1 MSMERKPVADRVR
14 YSRMSGAELREAFVV
29 GGLFTPGEVKLVH
42 WEAERSIVGS
52 AVPTGAPLRLEAPH
66 QIKAEHFLD
75 RRELGVANLGGAGSV
90 TTDGTRHEL
99 APRDLLYVGR
109 GTRGVEFASADP
121 SKPAFFYLVS
131 HPAHA
136 SHPTTLAP
144 AASAETVEIGDAAHA
159 SRRTLRRHI
168 HARGVRSCQ
177 LVMGITGLASGSVE
191 HDAAPTPTHRR
202 TLPTLA
208 AALPWSSRWAP
219 SSTRAAARLLGDRG
233 KSQCRRSPGGRR
245 TGPAAAP
252 GPAVGAVPSPSRHHW
267 PQNSDPWL
275 RAQWRSWWAAGSPH
289 PDRESAASRR
299 TERGRKS
306 TWATRSRARSPP
318 TTARVAGAQIPAGKV
333 TTRPLIHLKSAP
345 PRTLQASTATRSATL
360 RRRGPLLGGVELITP
375 LVYASS
381 TRRTAITGGK
391 CLTSPGRREQL
402 RP

>member
-1 MSMERKPVADRVR
+1 MNMSMERKPVADRVR

-177 LVMGITGLASGSVE
+177 LVMGITDLASGSVWNTMPP
-191 HDAAPTPTHRR
+191 HTHY
-202 TLPTLA
+202 
-208 AALPWSSRWAP
+208 
-219 SSTRAAARLLGDRG
+219 
-233 KSQCRRSPGGRR
+233 
-245 TGPAAAP
+245 
-252 GPAVGAVPSPSRHHW
+252 
-267 PQNSDPWL
+267 
-275 RAQWRSWWAAGSPH
+275 
-289 PDRESAASRR
+289 RR
-299 TERGRKS
+299 TEIYLYFDLEPGAVVVHVMGPPDES
-306 TWATRSRARSPP
+306 RSLIVGDREAVLSPP
-318 TTARVAGAQIPAGKV
+318 WSMHFGAGTSRYAFVWSMGGENQEFEDMRGVAP
-333 TTRPLIHLKSAP
+333 TE
-345 PRTLQASTATRSATL
+345 L
-360 RRRGPLLGGVELITP
+360 R
-375 LVYASS
+375 
-381 TRRTAITGGK
+381 
-391 CLTSPGRREQL
+391 
-402 RP
+402 